1 MINSNATS
9 KFPQQH
15 SDDGVKTL
23 SKLLPIAIAIV
34 LANGL
39 VFALFYRCR
48 LLRTSSNYVL
58 LSLAV
63 CDFSTGA
70 IAIPYL
76 IVCSFAILPKEFNY
90 GIYYLHT
97 LLAVSGAYHILAIT
111 ALKYL
116 ATVRPLK
123 HHVVTKEFIYNSVY
137 LVTVFLLPYIY
148 IIHAFLA
155 MFRTISNRQRSSL
168 VQKNIPQNKKK
179 SQSDRKCIL
188 VFAAM
193 VIIFTCSWLPYFTIK
208 LLLGMGIQVLLN
220 VMEAVVIIRYITSF
234 AKPLLYTFFKR
245 DFLSSLRNLLQ
256 NRENVSLSA
265 QKNSNTLLNSLVDYG
280 QDQVS
285 TTASWHHLKAK
296 DKDQELIA
304 KKT

>member
-1 MINSNATS
+1 
-9 KFPQQH
+9 
-15 SDDGVKTL
+15 
-23 SKLLPIAIAIV
+23 
-34 LANGL
+34 
-39 VFALFYRCR
+39 
-48 LLRTSSNYVL
+48 
-58 LSLAV
+58 
-63 CDFSTGA
+63 
-70 IAIPYL
+70 
-76 IVCSFAILPKEFNY
+76 
-90 GIYYLHT
+90 
-97 LLAVSGAYHILAIT
+97 
-111 ALKYL
+111 
-116 ATVRPLK
+116 
-123 HHVVTKEFIYNSVY
+123 
-137 LVTVFLLPYIY
+137 
-148 IIHAFLA
+148 

-193 VIIFTCSWLPYFTIK
+193 AIIFTCSWLPYFTIK

-234 AKPLLYTFFKR
+234 AKPLLYTFSNATSCLPCEICRKTGKTSA
-245 DFLSSLRNLLQ
+245 FLLKKIQ
-256 NRENVSLSA
+256 ILS
-265 QKNSNTLLNSLVDYG
+265 YG